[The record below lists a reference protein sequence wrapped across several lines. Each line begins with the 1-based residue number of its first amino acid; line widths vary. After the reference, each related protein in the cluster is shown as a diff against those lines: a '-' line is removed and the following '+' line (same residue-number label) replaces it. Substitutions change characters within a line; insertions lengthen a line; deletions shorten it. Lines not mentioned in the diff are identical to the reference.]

1 MSGRSPSRFPETV
14 TCGTHKWTRKI
25 LIHSVIVCWL
35 VFFFFLQRVR
45 THLEHV
51 GWFQVHPT
59 SVRLLIK
66 KICSGFFL
74 RGVFLPGRLMFG
86 VYLVEG
92 LLLILSPSQFRQPP
106 TGVLRKLVLMR
117 SYFYLFSI
125 FFICSLVNL
134 PKVIILLY
142 YIFSLKKILKND
154 WYEFIDGVIFNLPIF
169 FIIYFKY

>member
-1 MSGRSPSRFPETV
+1 MF
-14 TCGTHKWTRKI
+14 
-25 LIHSVIVCWL
+25 
-35 VFFFFLQRVR
+35 
-45 THLEHV
+45 
-51 GWFQVHPT
+51 WF
-59 SVRLLIK
+59 
-66 KICSGFFL
+66 FFL

-169 FIIYFKY
+169 FIIYFKYQYRYDIVYSSFVYCLINGVMFNFANFLSNLF